1 MFGCRDGLAQ
11 ARYSARG
18 ADFAVL
24 ESAAFNSNSDPMS
37 KLSDEDNAAR
47 PRSSRAPANLTQRGT
62 ERRQALLA
70 AALRIIVR
78 DGPGSVTFRTV
89 VAEASASHGSVAYYF
104 GTREELIR
112 EAMVLVANRNIEA
125 LAGVLEQFESVP
137 GDPQSLA
144 TIIANHSTQQMIE
157 DRSMGITII
166 ELHLAAA
173 RYPELRPVLRD
184 WGRAYA
190 RIIHRILANLG
201 SSDPDAD
208 AALLTNTINGHVIG
222 QLALQRKDF
231 ESTVLRPA
239 ILRLLTTIASP
250 TC

>member
-1 MFGCRDGLAQ
+1 MLT
-11 ARYSARG
+11 SA
-18 ADFAVL
+18 
-24 ESAAFNSNSDPMS
+24 SFNFHSDVMT
-37 KLSDEDNAAR
+37 KLSDDDKAAR
-47 PRSSRAPANLTQRGT
+47 RRTSRAPANLTKRGE

-78 DGPGSVTFRTV
+78 EGPGSVTFRTV
-89 VAEASASHGSVAYYF
+89 VAEANASHGSVAYYF

-125 LAGVLEQFESVP
+125 LAGVFEQFESVP
-137 GDPQSLA
+137 GDLQALA
-144 TIIANHSTQQMIE
+144 AIIASHSTQQMIE

-190 RIIHRILANLG
+190 RIIHRILASVG
-201 SSDPDAD
+201 SSDPNAD

-231 ESTVLRPA
+231 EPSILRPA
-239 ILRLLTTIASP
+239 ILRLLTAIADPDCCS
-250 TC
+250 

>member
-1 MFGCRDGLAQ
+1 MADSGCARISHFQLNSEPMTKLPDG
-11 ARYSARG
+11 
-18 ADFAVL
+18 
-24 ESAAFNSNSDPMS
+24 E
-37 KLSDEDNAAR
+37 NAPR
-47 PRSSRAPANLTQRGT
+47 PRSSRAPASLTQRGS
-62 ERRQALLA
+62 ERRQALLL

-89 VAEASASHGSVAYYF
+89 VTEAKASHGSVAYYF

-144 TIIANHSTQQMIE
+144 EIIARHSTQQMIE

-201 SSDPDAD
+201 SSDPNAD

-222 QLALQRKDF
+222 QLALQRKNF

-239 ILRLLTTIASP
+239 IHRLLTAIAGS
-250 TC
+250 T